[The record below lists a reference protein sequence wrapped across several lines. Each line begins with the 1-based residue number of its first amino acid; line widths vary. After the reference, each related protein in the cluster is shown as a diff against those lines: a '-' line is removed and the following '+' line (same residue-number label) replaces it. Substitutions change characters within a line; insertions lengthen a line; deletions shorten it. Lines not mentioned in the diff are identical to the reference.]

1 MSDAAVLTTS
11 TWAIRTPT
19 RNRSTNDV
27 QANSD
32 RSVVA
37 AGGMWLTTDALR
49 ALKAFRL
56 PSMVKVSAAS
66 PALGATTPRDVRAEA
81 LREQDFAAAFNTA
94 AELADEMVAADE
106 MDHPDPDIWNCAWT
120 RLSPFAATLAAPLVS
135 PLQLG
140 GVSCE
145 WHEHGMNIELRFRGI
160 DDVYAVVEDVRGE
173 AVEFHGRD
181 PGLIRATSAL
191 RILVAR
197 QV

>member
-11 TWAIRTPT
+11 TWALRAPT
-19 RNRSTNDV
+19 RSRAADDV
-27 QANSD
+27 QATAG
-32 RSVVA
+32 RSLVSGSV
-37 AGGMWLTTDALR
+37 WLTTDTLR

-56 PSMVKVSAAS
+56 PSMVSVPAAS
-66 PALGATTPRDVRAEA
+66 AALGATTPRDVRAEA
-81 LREQDFAAAFNTA
+81 LREQDFAAAFNAA
-94 AELADEMVAADE
+94 AELAHEMVTADE
-106 MDHPDPDIWNCAWT
+106 MDLPDPDIWNCAWT
-120 RLSPFAATLAAPLVS
+120 SLSQFAAKLTAPLVN

-160 DDVYAVVEDVRGE
+160 NDVYTVVEDVRGE
-173 AVEFHGRD
+173 AAEFHGRD
-181 PGLIRATSAL
+181 PGLIRATNAL